1 MFNFMHNA
9 VLGKTMENV
18 RKYTCGEVG
27 GGGGAITKPFKC
39 HLSLSV
45 MCISFA
51 HLHDFYQYSSCFTG
65 RT

>member
-27 GGGGAITKPFKC
+27 GGERGG
-39 HLSLSV
+39 SNN
-45 MCISFA
+45 
-51 HLHDFYQYSSCFTG
+51 
-65 RT
+65 